1 MPVGVKE
8 GGPRSGG
15 YLVERVRNGD
25 MTAFAVLYRDNVG
38 AVMRAV
44 RDNVHDPE
52 SVADVT
58 QEVFARALERLGTLR
73 DPARFRPWLLS
84 IARHAA
90 IDHRR
95 ARKNVADS
103 LDDAPV
109 EPADTGRGPAD
120 VAELN
125 ELARFVRGGVAG
137 LSRRDATALTL
148 VTQFGLRP
156 GEVAAALGVSEGTAK
171 VILFRARRRLRD
183 ALMLELMVRR
193 RTAGCPDLS
202 LALERDDP
210 VVAAR
215 HVRSCAVCEDLVGHE
230 IESYAAVG

>member
-1 MPVGVKE
+1 VPVGVKE
-8 GGPRSGG
+8 GRTFVPGPGDGG
-15 YLVERVRNGD
+15 FLVQRVRDGD
-25 MTAFAVLYRDNVG
+25 MAAFTALYRDNVG

-44 RDNVHDPE
+44 RDNVQDPE
-52 SVADVT
+52 TVAEVT
-58 QEVFARALERLGTLR
+58 QEVFARALERLDSLR

-95 ARKNVADS
+95 TRKHVAGS
-103 LDDAPV
+103 LDDAPD

-125 ELARFVRGGVAG
+125 ELARLVRGGVAG

-156 GEVAAALGVSEGTAK
+156 PEVAVALGVSVGAAK
-171 VILFRARRRLRD
+171 VILCRARRRLRD
-183 ALMLELMVRR
+183 ALTQE
-193 RTAGCPDLS
+193 
-202 LALERDDP
+202 
-210 VVAAR
+210 
-215 HVRSCAVCEDLVGHE
+215 GHE
-230 IESYAAVG
+230 IELYAGVC

>member
-120 VAELN
+120 MAELN
-125 ELARFVRGGVAG
+125 ELARFVRGCVAG

-156 GEVAAALGVSEGTAK
+156 ARGGG
-171 VILFRARRRLRD
+171 RARRLGGGGQGHPVPGPAAAAGSAD
-183 ALMLELMVRR
+183 AGAAGPPEDGGLPRSHPGTGARR
-193 RTAGCPDLS
+193 PRGRGTAR
-202 LALERDDP
+202 AL
-210 VVAAR
+210 
-215 HVRSCAVCEDLVGHE
+215 LFGL
-230 IESYAAVG
+230 